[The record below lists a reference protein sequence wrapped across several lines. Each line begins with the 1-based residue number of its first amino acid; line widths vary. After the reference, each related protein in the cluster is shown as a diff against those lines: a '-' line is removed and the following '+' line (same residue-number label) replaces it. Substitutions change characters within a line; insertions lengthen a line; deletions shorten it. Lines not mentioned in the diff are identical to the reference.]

1 MSEIWASVLG
11 IWDLIDWL
19 LLAEATYDTILMVL
33 ITVAFTVLFGL
44 PLGVLL
50 FLLSP
55 GQLLESKRL
64 YSIVSF
70 FVNVLRSIPFII
82 LLVIAIPLTQA
93 LTGTTIGVKG
103 IIPPLVLS
111 ATPYFARLVQNV
123 IRQLDLGI
131 IEACKSMGAT
141 TWQTVYGAIIPEAI
155 PGILGAITVTTVSI
169 IGYTAMGGVVG
180 AGGLGDVAIR
190 YGYNRFEPVMLWST
204 VPIIVL
210 IVQFVEFT
218 GDRLIRKFD
227 RKK

>member
-1 MSEIWASVLG
+1 MLEFILSIWN
-11 IWDLIDWL
+11 LIDGEL
-19 LLAEATYDTILMVL
+19 LIEATTDTLLMVV
-33 ITVAFTVLFGL
+33 ITVFFTVLFGL
-44 PLGVLL
+44 PLGLIL

-55 GQLLESKRL
+55 GQLLENKRF
-64 YSIVSF
+64 YSLVSF
-70 FVNVLRSIPFII
+70 LVNILRSIPFII

-111 ATPYFARLVQNV
+111 AAPYFARLVQNV

-190 YGYNRFEPVMLWST
+190 YGYNRFEPVMLWAT
-204 VPIIVL
+204 VPIIVV
-210 IVQFVEFT
+210 IVQLVEYT
-218 GDRLIRKFD
+218 GDKLIRKFD
-227 RKK
+227 RKR